1 MTFEQL
7 EAFVAVTEYD
17 TLFDAAEALH
27 ISQSALSKQIQKLEK
42 ELDLLLLDRTHRR
55 ACLTPAGEQFSRE
68 AKILLRQYQHM
79 MKTYNPTGRTGQPSA
94 WAPCLFCRNMD
105 SPPNYGGLQQ
115 FSPNGLWN
123 GKKAKKAIC
132 CVD

>member
-68 AKILLRQYQHM
+68 AKILLR
-79 MKTYNPTGRTGQPSA
+79 
-94 WAPCLFCRNMD
+94 
-105 SPPNYGGLQQ
+105 
-115 FSPNGLWN
+115 
-123 GKKAKKAIC
+123 
-132 CVD
+132 